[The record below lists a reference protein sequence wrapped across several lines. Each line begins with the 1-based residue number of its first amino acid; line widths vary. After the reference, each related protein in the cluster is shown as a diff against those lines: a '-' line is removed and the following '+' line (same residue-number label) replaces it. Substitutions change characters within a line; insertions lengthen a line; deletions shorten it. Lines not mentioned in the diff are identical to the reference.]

1 MGKCKLFDFWTW
13 KRVLPKPFDAIDT
26 KYPDARSKY
35 SPPSASSTLH
45 AASLSAILAYMALDH
60 EDDMASGVPVKGA
73 IGTQADNF
81 VIAE

>member
-35 SPPSASSTLH
+35 SPRRLH
-45 AASLSAILAYMALDH
+45 PRCMRPLCQPFWPIWRWTMKTIWQVGYR
-60 EDDMASGVPVKGA
+60 
-73 IGTQADNF
+73 
-81 VIAE
+81 